1 MQLGFPSMS
10 LRRERSMTQAQKDSC
25 TFCAFCAIIR
35 AGGDYM
41 ALASMNILSRSRLFG
56 AEFAPRGRVEDAEV
70 VDELV
75 QSVEKQAA
83 RSQYATTGE
92 VAQRLG
98 VSRQTV
104 VNWIKRGF
112 LPGVKL
118 GGQLW
123 DTHNGG
129 LAQRGRDAR
138 ACWISWMPKG
148 RQRLLRRSI
157 ASHETSVINGLG
169 SAKTHK
175 GRARYQRADRR
186 GSTALA
192 PSGRPGRVPTGDR
205 PIHH

>member
-1 MQLGFPSMS
+1 
-10 LRRERSMTQAQKDSC
+10 MTQAQKYFC

-41 ALASMNILSRSRLFG
+41 ALVSMNVLSRSRLL
-56 AEFAPRGRVEDAEV
+56 AQNLRQEGRIEDAKV

-75 QSVEKQAA
+75 QSVEKQAV
-83 RSQYATTGE
+83 RSEYATTGE

-118 GGQLW
+118 GGRLVVP
-123 DTHNGG
+123 TTEMARVEEIAR
-129 LAQRGRDAR
+129 LLDA
-138 ACWISWMPKG
+138 WMPKG
-148 RQRLLRRSI
+148 HQPLPRRSI
-157 ASHETSVINGLG
+157 ASHETSGINGLG

-175 GRARYQRADRR
+175 S
-186 GSTALA
+186 ST
-192 PSGRPGRVPTGDR
+192 
-205 PIHH
+205 